1 MHKYLTISAGHY
13 ESIYRQYI
21 EGFVCCYLFVQIFQ
35 LVNFTV
41 ILNYCKLIA
50 FEMSGDL
57 KLMPSYTFVL
67 FESSFEGVLY
77 SYYYLHMLYFQL
89 DRVLICVK
97 CQMNLY
103 C

>member
-21 EGFVCCYLFVQIFQ
+21 EGFVCCYFFLFVQIFQ

-41 ILNYCKLIA
+41 ILNYGKLIA

-67 FESSFEGVLY
+67 FESFFEGVLY
-77 SYYYLHMLYFQL
+77 SYYSLHMLCSS
-89 DRVLICVK
+89 LIGF
-97 CQMNLY
+97 
-103 C
+103 